1 MLRMM
6 GRRGFTLV
14 ELVFAMVIT
23 LIVCGSVYQLLL
35 TTQRVGQAQAAH
47 ATLQSNVRAASIV
60 VTNELRELQTLPG
73 GAPGQNDVLSIAP
86 ADISYRA
93 MRGTGFVCQAMGTSQ
108 LRIAQNSYS
117 GLRDPQAGRDSV
129 FIFVEG
135 DPAIETDDSWVPL
148 ALTGVSKTSA
158 CPAGLGPSFTLTTSP
173 NPALDILIN
182 GTPVRIFEIMQ
193 LKLYRSEGKSWLGA
207 RSVSAGEAIQPALG
221 PLRDRDGLLLE
232 YLDGAGVVTA
242 DATRVKSIR
251 VTVRVIAE
259 SSVTGLSGSGE
270 LARPEEQLVSQVVL
284 RNSIR
289 P

>member
-1 MLRMM
+1 MM

-14 ELVFAMVIT
+14 ELVFAMLIT

-73 GAPGQNDVLSIAP
+73 GTPVQNDVLSIAP

-93 MRGTGFVCQAMGTSQ
+93 MRGTGFVCQGIGTSQ

-135 DPAIETDDSWVPL
+135 DPAIETDDSWMPL
-148 ALTGVSKTSA
+148 ALTGVAKTSA
-158 CPAGLGPSFTLTTSP
+158 CPAGLGPGITLTTSP
-173 NPALDILIN
+173 NAALDGLN
-182 GTPVRIFEIMQ
+182 TGTPVRIFEIMQ

-207 RSVSAGEAIQPALG
+207 RSVSAGEAIQPVVG
-221 PLRDRDGLLLE
+221 PLRDGDGLLLE

-251 VTVRVIAE
+251 VTVRGIAE
-259 SSVTGLSGSGE
+259 SSVKDGSGSGE
-270 LARPEEQLVSQVVL
+270 LARPEEELVSQVVL